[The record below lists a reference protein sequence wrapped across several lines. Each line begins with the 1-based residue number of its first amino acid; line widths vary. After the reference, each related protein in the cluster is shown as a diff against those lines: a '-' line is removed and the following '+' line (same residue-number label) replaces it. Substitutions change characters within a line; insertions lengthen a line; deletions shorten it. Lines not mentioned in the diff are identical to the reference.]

1 MKKKKTKIIF
11 ESELKPKKTK
21 IILNNPN
28 ENQDSIQSIQ
38 QNLQREIYFYKHA
51 PLKLFELRNIY
62 PNQNK
67 FHLEIHIKDQK
78 NQNQKLIQHL
88 SHFLHQYPSFLDF
101 MNKNMNLK
109 KPLKM
114 EMYYTKE
121 LQPILLIQ
129 SRGFHFLDFL
139 AFLDDPTI
147 TLEEF
152 RFVST
157 NEKKIF

>member
-1 MKKKKTKIIF
+1 
-11 ESELKPKKTK
+11 
-21 IILNNPN
+21 
-28 ENQDSIQSIQ
+28 
-38 QNLQREIYFYKHA
+38 
-51 PLKLFELRNIY
+51 
-62 PNQNK
+62 
-67 FHLEIHIKDQK
+67 
-78 NQNQKLIQHL
+78 
-88 SHFLHQYPSFLDF
+88 
-101 MNKNMNLK
+101 MNLK